1 MNSGLRPFALGLRPL
16 SRCQTPQLC
25 AGPFLTWAPA
35 PPFVGSGPSK
45 WSKFAEKGFGT
56 VVVHG
61 DLTSVKL
68 FEVLLDISVSCT
80 KTPTRKYP
88 LETHVE
94 MGSEFAVEEKC
105 MKWTKF
111 AEKGVEPANAHGD
124 VRTFGATIKW
134 FQYHTED
141 QGRYAVEIWYGDG
154 DYQVKMNLKEA
165 ANALCE
171 NQWIR

>member
-1 MNSGLRPFALGLRPL
+1 MENECMNSGLRPFALGLRPL

-68 FEVLLDISVSCT
+68 FEVLFDISVSCT

-111 AEKGVEPANAHGD
+111 ADKGVEPANAHG
-124 VRTFGATIKW
+124 TFKCLIVVAEKHQLAGASRKDFLKRKKIAGESISEEKVE
-134 FQYHTED
+134 ED
-141 QGRYAVEIWYGDG
+141 ED
-154 DYQVKMNLKEA
+154 
-165 ANALCE
+165 NAGE
-171 NQWIR
+171 E